1 MSHLRKRSG
10 GGEGGDDEGETG
22 TARTRAGGT
31 AVACVP
37 NDA

>member
-1 MSHLRKRSG
+1 MSRPKKRSG

-22 TARTRAGGT
+22 RARTRAGGT

>member
-1 MSHLRKRSG
+1 MSRLRKKSG

-22 TARTRAGGT
+22 RARMRVGGT
-31 AVACVP
+31 AVACVL